1 MYVSFHYLLY
11 FIQMRDKE
19 LLRIALRYRA
29 IYLDIDPKEIDLE
42 TKPTPAVLAFVARL
56 RENGFSVNE
65 DLLHALCMVSAT
77 ELADITA
84 VIDDVMGVKLNWATL
99 VKGWNVPTGETRADH
114 LITFFANLIGGAKA
128 GLEGC
133 TLPCGCFIPE
143 GTFPLERYTG
153 CPFCGTPFT
162 TANFV
167 YKGQASKLKELRL
180 FTEEDL
186 KQVYHSLLA
195 SPTPLDATQKDS
207 FEKLIDIY
215 GLPDNVEISMKETA
229 MLAVKH
235 LVANGQQAQAQA
247 LLKTPTDILRYLWYE
262 KTGYVQIIEPRTLIA
277 QARRFYYHMF
287 GPLDESKYIFGPL
300 NQSEYAGKEMKE
312 KLKLKYNRKHCQC
325 VASWINNLA
334 LSPQQATE
342 NMNAKR
348 GMWVRMIRALRLGEY
363 SRRKGYEHLADIL
376 DAFYRQE
383 QPTWLGI
390 LQQARNNRDTQTV
403 LQMLKQ
409 RPGLFARSLFATML
423 RFGCEETMEAFEQ
436 VTDQMPSRLLLSLG
450 NAAEKYF
457 DPDATRTVH
466 PITGYTISISK
477 NKLLSLYS
485 PADLRAMVARVKQCY
500 ILSLKHS
507 FAAQATKA
515 RTIYIAPSLFDI
527 PISVG
532 DRSATIQ
539 DTSCALMG
547 TRFPVE
553 GDAVRLF
560 LQWGKG
566 LHAQPLDMDIS
577 CHIAFEN
584 GKTEDC
590 AYYRLKAT
598 GAKHGGDIR
607 AIPEMVGTAEYI
619 ELSLPELAEAGAK
632 YVTFTANAYSCGA
645 LSPNLVVGW
654 MNSAYPMKVSE
665 KTGVA
670 YDPSCVQHMVRI
682 SESNLSRGLV
692 FGVLD
697 VDEREITWLEMP
709 FISQNIQGCDFTAVN
724 ALLQRLHNKLSIGQ
738 LLEIKAEAQHLS
750 LAPSPDEADEAY
762 TYEWALNPAEVSALL
777 NM

>member
-1 MYVSFHYLLY
+1 
-11 FIQMRDKE
+11 MRDKK

-77 ELADITA
+77 ELAGITA

-114 LITFFANLIGGAKA
+114 LTTFFANLIGGAKA

-287 GPLDESKYIFGPL
+287 GPLD
-300 NQSEYAGKEMKE
+300 QSEYAGKEMKE
-312 KLKLKYNRKHCQC
+312 KLKLKYDRKHCQC

-457 DPDATRTVH
+457 DPDATRTAH

-507 FAAQATKA
+507 FAVQTTKA
-515 RTIYIAPSLFDI
+515 KTIYIAPSLFDI

-577 CHIAFEN
+577 CHIAFKN

-724 ALLQRLHNKLSIGQ
+724 ALLQRLRNKLSIGQ

-750 LAPSPDEADEAY
+750 PAPSPDEADEAY

>member
-1 MYVSFHYLLY
+1 
-11 FIQMRDKE
+11 MRDKE

-457 DPDATRTVH
+457 DPDATRTAH
-466 PITGYTISISK
+466 PITGYTIFISK

-515 RTIYIAPSLFDI
+515 KTIYIAPSLFDI

-539 DTSCALMG
+539 DTSCALMD

-682 SESNLSRGLV
+682 SESNLSRGPV

-724 ALLQRLHNKLSIGQ
+724 ALLQRLRNKLSIGQ

>member
-1 MYVSFHYLLY
+1 
-11 FIQMRDKE
+11 MRDKK

-77 ELADITA
+77 ELAGITA

-186 KQVYHSLLA
+186 KQVYQSLLA

-235 LVANGQQAQAQA
+235 LVANGQQVQAQA

-287 GPLDESKYIFGPL
+287 GPL
-300 NQSEYAGKEMKE
+300 NQSEYAGKEMKD

-436 VTDQMPSRLLLSLG
+436 VTDQMPPRLLLSLG

-457 DPDATRTVH
+457 DPDATRTAH

-515 RTIYIAPSLFDI
+515 KTIYIAPSLFDI

-584 GKTEDC
+584 GKTEEC

-654 MNSAYPMKVSE
+654 MDSAYPMKVSE

-724 ALLQRLHNKLSIGQ
+724 TLLQRLRNKLSIGQ

>member
-1 MYVSFHYLLY
+1 
-11 FIQMRDKE
+11 MRDKK

-29 IYLDIDPKEIDLE
+29 IYLNIDPKEIDLE

-128 GLEGC
+128 GLKGC

-186 KQVYHSLLA
+186 KQVYQSLLA

-235 LVANGQQAQAQA
+235 LVANGQQAQAQT

-287 GPLDESKYIFGPL
+287 GPLNQSKY
-300 NQSEYAGKEMKE
+300 AGNEMKE

-390 LQQARNNRDTQTV
+390 LQQVRNNRDTQTV

-436 VTDQMPSRLLLSLG
+436 VTDQMPPRLLLSLG

-457 DPDATRTVH
+457 DPDATRTAH

-485 PADLRAMVARVKQCY
+485 PAELRAMVARVKQCY

-724 ALLQRLHNKLSIGQ
+724 ALLQRLRNKLSIGQ

>member
-1 MYVSFHYLLY
+1 
-11 FIQMRDKE
+11 MRDKK

-77 ELADITA
+77 ELAGITA
-84 VIDDVMGVKLNWATL
+84 VIDDVMGVELNWATL

-300 NQSEYAGKEMKE
+300 NQSEYAGEEMKE
-312 KLKLKYNRKHCQC
+312 ELKLKYNRKHCQC

-436 VTDQMPSRLLLSLG
+436 VTDQMPPRLLLSLG

-457 DPDATRTVH
+457 DPDATRTAH

-724 ALLQRLHNKLSIGQ
+724 ALLQRLRNKLSIGQ

>member
-1 MYVSFHYLLY
+1 
-11 FIQMRDKE
+11 MRDKE

-277 QARRFYYHMF
+277 QARRFYFDMF

-300 NQSEYAGKEMKE
+300 NQSEYAGEEMKE
-312 KLKLKYNRKHCQC
+312 KLKLKYDRKHCQC

-390 LQQARNNRDTQTV
+390 LQQARNNRDTQAV

-457 DPDATRTVH
+457 DPDATRTAH

-507 FAAQATKA
+507 FAAQTTKTK
-515 RTIYIAPSLFDI
+515 TIYIAPSLFDI

-584 GKTEDC
+584 GKTEEC
-590 AYYRLKAT
+590 AYYCLKAT

-654 MNSAYPMKVSE
+654 MDSAYPMKVSE

-724 ALLQRLHNKLSIGQ
+724 ALLQRLRNKLSIGQ

>member
-1 MYVSFHYLLY
+1 
-11 FIQMRDKE
+11 MRDKK
-19 LLRIALRYRA
+19 LLRIALCYRA

-77 ELADITA
+77 ELAGITA

-114 LITFFANLIGGAKA
+114 LTTFFSNLIGGAKA

-143 GTFPLERYTG
+143 GTFPLERYTD

-287 GPLDESKYIFGPL
+287 GPL

-312 KLKLKYNRKHCQC
+312 KLKLKYDRKHCQC

-348 GMWVRMIRALRLGEY
+348 GMWMRMIRALRLGEY

-457 DPDATRTVH
+457 DHDATRTAH
-466 PITGYTISISK
+466 PITGYTISIPK

-515 RTIYIAPSLFDI
+515 KTIYIAPSLFDI

-539 DTSCALMG
+539 DISCALMG

-577 CHIAFEN
+577 CHIAFKN
-584 GKTEDC
+584 GKTEEC

-654 MNSAYPMKVSE
+654 MDSAYPMKVSE

-697 VDEREITWLEMP
+697 VDEREITWFEMP

-724 ALLQRLHNKLSIGQ
+724 ALLQRLRNKLSIGQ

>member
-1 MYVSFHYLLY
+1 
-11 FIQMRDKE
+11 MRDKE

-186 KQVYHSLLA
+186 KQVYQSLLA

-215 GLPDNVEISMKETA
+215 GLPDKVEISMKETA

-235 LVANGQQAQAQA
+235 LVANGQHAQAQA

-277 QARRFYYHMF
+277 QARRFYFDMF

-300 NQSEYAGKEMKE
+300 NQSEYAGEEMKE
-312 KLKLKYNRKHCQC
+312 GLKLKYNRKHCQC

-457 DPDATRTVH
+457 DPDATRTAH

-607 AIPEMVGTAEYI
+607 AIPDMVGTAEYI

-724 ALLQRLHNKLSIGQ
+724 ALLQRLRNKLSIGQ

>member
-1 MYVSFHYLLY
+1 
-11 FIQMRDKE
+11 MRDKK

-77 ELADITA
+77 ELAGITA

-167 YKGQASKLKELRL
+167 YKGQASELKELRL

-186 KQVYHSLLA
+186 KQVYQSLLA

-215 GLPDNVEISMKETA
+215 GLPDKVEISMKETA

-277 QARRFYYHMF
+277 QARRFYFDMF

-436 VTDQMPSRLLLSLG
+436 VTDQMPPRLLLSLG

-457 DPDATRTVH
+457 DPDATRTAH

-577 CHIAFEN
+577 CHIAFKN

-724 ALLQRLHNKLSIGQ
+724 ALLQRLRNKLSIGQ

-750 LAPSPDEADEAY
+750 LTPSPDEADEAY

>member
-1 MYVSFHYLLY
+1 
-11 FIQMRDKE
+11 MRDKK

-77 ELADITA
+77 ELAGITA

-114 LITFFANLIGGAKA
+114 LITFFANLIGEAKA

-277 QARRFYYHMF
+277 QARRFYFDMF

-300 NQSEYAGKEMKE
+300 NQSEYAGEEMKE
-312 KLKLKYNRKHCQC
+312 GLKLKYDRKHCQC

-457 DPDATRTVH
+457 DPDATRTAH

-584 GKTEDC
+584 GKTEEC
-590 AYYRLKAT
+590 AYYCLKAT

-724 ALLQRLHNKLSIGQ
+724 ALLQRLRNKLSIGQ

-762 TYEWALNPAEVSALL
+762 TYKWALNPAEVSALL

>member
-1 MYVSFHYLLY
+1 
-11 FIQMRDKE
+11 MRDKE

-42 TKPTPAVLAFVARL
+42 TKPAPAVLAFVARL

-195 SPTPLDATQKDS
+195 SPTPLDASQKDS
-207 FEKLIDIY
+207 FETLIDIY

-277 QARRFYYHMF
+277 QARRFYFDMF

-300 NQSEYAGKEMKE
+300 NQSEYAGEEMKE
-312 KLKLKYNRKHCQC
+312 GLKLKYDRKHCQC

-507 FAAQATKA
+507 FAAQTTKA
-515 RTIYIAPSLFDI
+515 KSIYIDPALFDI

-539 DTSCALMG
+539 DISCALMG

-654 MNSAYPMKVSE
+654 MDSAYPMKVSE

-724 ALLQRLHNKLSIGQ
+724 ALLQRLRNKLSIGQ

>member
-1 MYVSFHYLLY
+1 
-11 FIQMRDKE
+11 MRDKK
-19 LLRIALRYRA
+19 LLRIALRYRS

-77 ELADITA
+77 ELAGITA

-186 KQVYHSLLA
+186 KQVYQSLLA

-215 GLPDNVEISMKETA
+215 GLPDKVEISMKETA

-277 QARRFYYHMF
+277 QARRFYFDMF

-312 KLKLKYNRKHCQC
+312 KLKLKYDRKHCQC

-457 DPDATRTVH
+457 DPDATRTAH

-515 RTIYIAPSLFDI
+515 KTIYIAPSLFDI

-724 ALLQRLHNKLSIGQ
+724 ALLQRLRNKLSIGQ

>member
-1 MYVSFHYLLY
+1 
-11 FIQMRDKE
+11 MRDKK

-114 LITFFANLIGGAKA
+114 LITFFANLIGGAKV

-186 KQVYHSLLA
+186 KQVYQSLLA

-277 QARRFYYHMF
+277 QARRFYFDMF

-300 NQSEYAGKEMKE
+300 DQSEYAGKEMKK
-312 KLKLKYNRKHCQC
+312 KLKLKYDRKHCQC

-436 VTDQMPSRLLLSLG
+436 VTDQMPPRLLLSLG

-654 MNSAYPMKVSE
+654 MDSAYPMKVSE

-709 FISQNIQGCDFTAVN
+709 FCFQNIQGCDFTAVN
-724 ALLQRLHNKLSIGQ
+724 ALLQRLRNKLSIGQ

>member
-1 MYVSFHYLLY
+1 
-11 FIQMRDKE
+11 MRDKE

-167 YKGQASKLKELRL
+167 YKGQASKLKELQL

-186 KQVYHSLLA
+186 KQVYHSILA

-235 LVANGQQAQAQA
+235 LVGNGQQAQAQA

-287 GPLDESKYIFGPL
+287 GPLNQSKY
-300 NQSEYAGKEMKE
+300 AGNEMKE
-312 KLKLKYNRKHCQC
+312 KLKLKYDRKHCQC

-390 LQQARNNRDTQTV
+390 LQQARNNRDTQAV

-436 VTDQMPSRLLLSLG
+436 VTDQMPSHLLLSLG

-457 DPDATRTVH
+457 DPDATRTAH

-485 PADLRAMVARVKQCY
+485 PADLRAMMARVKQCY

-577 CHIAFEN
+577 CHIAFKN

-724 ALLQRLHNKLSIGQ
+724 ALLQRLRNKLSIGQ

>member
-1 MYVSFHYLLY
+1 
-11 FIQMRDKE
+11 MRDKK
-19 LLRIALRYRA
+19 LLRIALRYRS

-77 ELADITA
+77 ELAGITA

-186 KQVYHSLLA
+186 KQVYQSLLA

-215 GLPDNVEISMKETA
+215 GLPDKVEISMKETA

-277 QARRFYYHMF
+277 QARRFYFDMF

-312 KLKLKYNRKHCQC
+312 KLKLKYDRKHCQC

-515 RTIYIAPSLFDI
+515 KTIYIAPSLFDI

-724 ALLQRLHNKLSIGQ
+724 ALLQRLRNKLSIGQ
-738 LLEIKAEAQHLS
+738 LLEIKAKAQHLS

>member
-1 MYVSFHYLLY
+1 
-11 FIQMRDKE
+11 MRDKK

-114 LITFFANLIGGAKA
+114 LITFFANLIGGAKV

-515 RTIYIAPSLFDI
+515 KSIYIDPSLFDI

-724 ALLQRLHNKLSIGQ
+724 ALLQRLRNKLSIGQ

>member
-1 MYVSFHYLLY
+1 
-11 FIQMRDKE
+11 MRDKE

-29 IYLDIDPKEIDLE
+29 IYLDIDPKEVDLE
-42 TKPTPAVLAFVARL
+42 AKPTPAVLAFVARL

-186 KQVYHSLLA
+186 KQVYQSLLA

-277 QARRFYYHMF
+277 QARRFYFDMF
-287 GPLDESKYIFGPL
+287 GPLDESKYIFDPL

-436 VTDQMPSRLLLSLG
+436 VTDQMPPRLLLSLG

-457 DPDATRTVH
+457 DPDATRTAH
-466 PITGYTISISK
+466 PITGYTISIPK

-485 PADLRAMVARVKQCY
+485 PADLKAMVARVKQCY
-500 ILSLKHS
+500 VSSLKHS
-507 FAAQATKA
+507 FAAQTTKA
-515 RTIYIAPSLFDI
+515 KSIYIDPALFDI

-539 DTSCALMG
+539 DISCALMG

-584 GKTEDC
+584 GKTEYC

-654 MNSAYPMKVSE
+654 MDSAYPMKVSE

-724 ALLQRLHNKLSIGQ
+724 ALLQRLRNKLSIGQ

>member
-1 MYVSFHYLLY
+1 
-11 FIQMRDKE
+11 MRDKE

-84 VIDDVMGVKLNWATL
+84 VIDDVMGVELNWATL

-277 QARRFYYHMF
+277 QARRFYFDMF

-300 NQSEYAGKEMKE
+300 DQSEYAGKEMKE

-654 MNSAYPMKVSE
+654 MDSAYPMKVSE

-724 ALLQRLHNKLSIGQ
+724 TLLQRLRNKLSIGQ

>member
-1 MYVSFHYLLY
+1 
-11 FIQMRDKE
+11 MRDKE

-42 TKPTPAVLAFVARL
+42 TKPAPAVLAFVARL

-186 KQVYHSLLA
+186 KQVYQSLLA

-215 GLPDNVEISMKETA
+215 GLPDKVEISMKETA

-277 QARRFYYHMF
+277 QARRFYFDMF

-300 NQSEYAGKEMKE
+300 NQSEYAGEEMKE
-312 KLKLKYNRKHCQC
+312 GLKLKYDRKHCQC

-376 DAFYRQE
+376 DAFYHQE

-436 VTDQMPSRLLLSLG
+436 VADQMPSRLLLSLG

-457 DPDATRTVH
+457 DPDATRTAH
-466 PITGYTISISK
+466 PITGYTISIPK

-485 PADLRAMVARVKQCY
+485 PADLKAMVARVKQCY

-507 FAAQATKA
+507 FAAQTTKA
-515 RTIYIAPSLFDI
+515 KSIYIDPSLFDI

-654 MNSAYPMKVSE
+654 MDSAYPMKVSE

-724 ALLQRLHNKLSIGQ
+724 ALLQRLRNKLSIGQ

>member
-1 MYVSFHYLLY
+1 
-11 FIQMRDKE
+11 MRDKK

-42 TKPTPAVLAFVARL
+42 AKPTPAVLAFVARL

-133 TLPCGCFIPE
+133 TLPCSCFIPE

-195 SPTPLDATQKDS
+195 SPTPLDASQKDS
-207 FEKLIDIY
+207 FETLIDIY

-277 QARRFYYHMF
+277 QARRFYFDMF

-300 NQSEYAGKEMKE
+300 NQSEYAGEEMKE
-312 KLKLKYNRKHCQC
+312 GLKLKYDRKHCQC

-436 VTDQMPSRLLLSLG
+436 VADQMPSRLLLSLG

-457 DPDATRTVH
+457 DPDATRTAH
-466 PITGYTISISK
+466 PITGYTISIPK

-485 PADLRAMVARVKQCY
+485 PADLKAMVARVKQCY

-507 FAAQATKA
+507 FAAQTTKA
-515 RTIYIAPSLFDI
+515 KSIYIAPSLFDI

-577 CHIAFEN
+577 CHIAFKN
-584 GKTEDC
+584 GKTEEC
-590 AYYRLKAT
+590 AYYCLKAT

-724 ALLQRLHNKLSIGQ
+724 ALLQRLRNKLSIGQ

>member
-1 MYVSFHYLLY
+1 
-11 FIQMRDKE
+11 MRDKK
-19 LLRIALRYRA
+19 LLRIALRHRA

-186 KQVYHSLLA
+186 KQVYQSLLA

-287 GPLDESKYIFGPL
+287 GPL

-312 KLKLKYNRKHCQC
+312 KLKLKYDRKHCQC

-348 GMWVRMIRALRLGEY
+348 GMWVRMSRALRLGEY

-457 DPDATRTVH
+457 DPDATRTAH

-577 CHIAFEN
+577 CHIAFKN

-724 ALLQRLHNKLSIGQ
+724 ALLQRLRNKLSIGQ

>member
-1 MYVSFHYLLY
+1 
-11 FIQMRDKE
+11 MRDKE

-42 TKPTPAVLAFVARL
+42 TKPTHAVLAFVARL

-277 QARRFYYHMF
+277 QARRLYYHM
-287 GPLDESKYIFGPL
+287 FGPL

-312 KLKLKYNRKHCQC
+312 KLKLKYDRKHCQC

-376 DAFYRQE
+376 DTFYRQE

-436 VTDQMPSRLLLSLG
+436 VTDQMSSRLLLSLG

-457 DPDATRTVH
+457 DPDATRTAH
-466 PITGYTISISK
+466 PITGYTISIPK

-515 RTIYIAPSLFDI
+515 KSIYIDPSLFDI

-654 MNSAYPMKVSE
+654 MDSAYPMKVSE

-724 ALLQRLHNKLSIGQ
+724 ALLQRLRNKLSIGQ

>member
-1 MYVSFHYLLY
+1 
-11 FIQMRDKE
+11 MRDKE

-186 KQVYHSLLA
+186 KQVYHSILA

-215 GLPDNVEISMKETA
+215 GLPDKVEISMKETA

-287 GPLDESKYIFGPL
+287 GPL

-312 KLKLKYNRKHCQC
+312 KLKLKYDRKHCQC

-466 PITGYTISISK
+466 PITGYTISIPK

-485 PADLRAMVARVKQCY
+485 PADLKAMVARVKQCY

-507 FAAQATKA
+507 FAAQTTKTK
-515 RTIYIAPSLFDI
+515 TIYIDPSLFDI

-577 CHIAFEN
+577 CHIAFKN

-709 FISQNIQGCDFTAVN
+709 FIFQNIQDCDFTAVN
-724 ALLQRLHNKLSIGQ
+724 ALLQRLRNKLSIGQ

>member
-11 FIQMRDKE
+11 FIQMRDKK

-29 IYLDIDPKEIDLE
+29 IYLDIDPKEMDLE

-77 ELADITA
+77 ELAGITA

-114 LITFFANLIGGAKA
+114 LTTFFANLIGGAKA

-186 KQVYHSLLA
+186 KQVYQSLLA

-277 QARRFYYHMF
+277 QARRFYFDMF

-300 NQSEYAGKEMKE
+300 NQSEYAGEEMKE
-312 KLKLKYNRKHCQC
+312 GLKLKYDRKHCQC

-436 VTDQMPSRLLLSLG
+436 VTDQMPPRLLLSLG

-457 DPDATRTVH
+457 DPDATRTAH

-515 RTIYIAPSLFDI
+515 KSIYIDPSLFDI

-539 DTSCALMG
+539 DISCALMG

-654 MNSAYPMKVSE
+654 MDSAYPMKVSE

-724 ALLQRLHNKLSIGQ
+724 ALLQRLRNKLSIGQ

-762 TYEWALNPAEVSALL
+762 TYEWAFNPAEVSALL